1 MKKRLTAL
9 VLAVVMCMLALVG
22 CGEYDYSKAKLD
34 KFTSVD
40 VMAFKSALK
49 SLSIEDGEFTADDEE
64 RERQTWDMIYRSL
77 ANADNLDRTER
88 TTGKAGAIDLLYY
101 CYYVTAKIEDKDV
114 LFDFDFSY
122 VDRSTD
128 KEAKGTSAM
137 LPVVKSG
144 NKYLPYVQNGL
155 YGNEED
161 VLAKAILDAMK
172 DKNIEDYLYGSD
184 TSTETEVKEGD
195 FVLVSFTYTYTDEAG
210 NKTTKT
216 VTDLPMYVP
225 VKDAAYTVPSAVAEQ
240 ELKEFEAFA
249 AKLAGV
255 KVNTK
260 KKDFYKNPEDTEEED
275 DDAAVETVE
284 YTDVT
289 VKAVI
294 TGTALDL
301 EVTRYTEDSA
311 TVKFKDVFGAE
322 HDLTNVALTYHV
334 FPAYYI
340 DVKYDVEALLTVF
353 YGADISTDALPIF
366 GSEDYKVMGKNEEGE
381 DAEFTLKALIEDF
394 AKKQKTF
401 ETAKTAYEKAKDA
414 LDAVKTALEE
424 AQAEV
429 ERFEELLAADKK
441 VWDDAITDTAAKK
454 TALDA
459 AEAKLE
465 AAAARKEAAES
476 GTDADELAAATEA
489 YNTASDE
496 LKAAKEAYDAAVKA
510 EANAKA
516 KHEQTEKQ
524 LDNEESPK
532 GAKQELEEAEKSY
545 KEAYKD
551 LYGKEPEEGVA
562 AVSDDE
568 EEEDKGA
575 EQDYKDALA
584 ARDEVVDLIEKVT
597 SDKDGAEPIEEA
609 VKAEFYDFVFDTNE
623 EQYFAEIHEKL
634 IKAVAKVI
642 KEHVKVDESK
652 LPRKAV
658 NEVYDKLYEQH
669 KYNFFTSAAS
679 TTGTSDYDTF
689 GGDFKLYLMSKT
701 GTTSYKDA
709 KNALK
714 NEARSYVAVIMRI
727 YKAAE
732 VLELVYTDEEFK
744 AEHDKSEYNRKY
756 RENYEMLVQQYAAY
770 GLAAYVPD
778 MNTEQDIRVAEQF
791 EKLFDGL
798 MAYQKD
804 EDGRAAAD
812 ENNIFKYTLIG
823 YSIEESA
830 D

>member
-1 MKKRLTAL
+1 MKKRIIAL

-40 VMAFKSALK
+40 VAAFKSALK
-49 SLSIEDGEFTADDEE
+49 SLSIEDGEFTTDPEE
-64 RERQTWDMIYRSL
+64 RNRQTVDMIYRSL
-77 ANADNLDRTER
+77 ANSDNLDRTER
-88 TTGKAGAIDLLYY
+88 TVGKYDGIDLLYY
-101 CYYVTAKIEDKDV
+101 CYYVTAKIGDKDV

-128 KEAKGTSAM
+128 KEATATSSM

-155 YGNEED
+155 YDNEED
-161 VLAKAILDAMK
+161 VFAKAILDAMK
-172 DKNIEDYLYGSD
+172 DKNIEDYLYESD
-184 TSTETEVKEGD
+184 TSADTEVKEGD
-195 FVLVSFTYTYTDEAG
+195 FVLVSFTYTHTDEAG

-225 VKDAAYTVPSAVAEQ
+225 VKNTAYTVPAAVAEQ
-240 ELKEFEAFA
+240 ELREFEAFA

-255 KVNTK
+255 KVAAK
-260 KKDFYKNPEDTEEED
+260 QKSLYKNPENTAQDGD
-275 DDAAVETVE
+275 GAAVETVE

-289 VKAVI
+289 VSGVI
-294 TGTALDL
+294 KGTALEL
-301 EVTRYTEDSA
+301 EVTKYTEDSK
-311 TVKFKDVFGAE
+311 TVKFKDVFGTE
-322 HDLTNVALTYHV
+322 HDLTNTALTYHV

-340 DVKYDVEALLTVF
+340 DVEYDALSVLTVF
-353 YGADISTDALPIF
+353 YGSNISTDALPIF
-366 GSEDYKVMGKNEEGE
+366 GSEEYKVTDKNEENE
-381 DAEFTLKALIEDF
+381 DVEYTLKALIEDF
-394 AKKQKTF
+394 AKKQKTY
-401 ETAKTAYEKAKDA
+401 ETAKTAYDKAKT
-414 LDAVKTALEE
+414 VLES
-424 AQAEV
+424 A
-429 ERFEELLAADKK
+429 
-441 VWDDAITDTAAKK
+441 K

-459 AEAKLE
+459 ARAEFERFEALLAEDEGKWDTEKADTAAKKAALE
-465 AAAARKEAAES
+465 AAQAKLDAATARKEAAES
-476 GTDADELAAATEA
+476 GTDAAELEAATEA
-489 YNTASDE
+489 YNTAVTELEAAEKAYSD
-496 LKAAKEAYDAAVKA
+496 AVTA
-510 EANAKA
+510 ENNAKA
-516 KHEQTEKQ
+516 KYEQTEKQ
-524 LDNEESPK
+524 LDNEETPK
-532 GAKQELEEAEKSY
+532 GAKQKLEEAEEVYKKAY
-545 KEAYKD
+545 KE
-551 LYGKEPEEGVA
+551 LYGKEPEA
-562 AVSDDE
+562 QTAS

-584 ARDEVVDLIEKVT
+584 ARDKVVERIGRVT
-597 SDKDGAEPIEEA
+597 SDKDGAKPIEEA
-609 VKAEFYDFVFDTNE
+609 IKAEFYDFVFRTNE
-623 EQYFAEIHEKL
+623 DQYFEQINENL
-634 IKAVAKVI
+634 IKAVAAVI

-658 NEVYDKLYEQH
+658 NEVYDKLYEQY

-701 GTTSYKDA
+701 ATTSYKDA
-709 KNALK
+709 KKALK

-744 AEHDKSEYNRKY
+744 AEHDKSEYDRKY
-756 RENYEMLVQQYAAY
+756 RENYEMLVQQYASY

-778 MNTEQDIRVAEQF
+778 MNTKQDIRVAEQF

-798 MAYQKD
+798 MACQKD
-804 EDGRAAAD
+804 ADGRAVAD

-823 YSIEESA
+823 YSIKGSE